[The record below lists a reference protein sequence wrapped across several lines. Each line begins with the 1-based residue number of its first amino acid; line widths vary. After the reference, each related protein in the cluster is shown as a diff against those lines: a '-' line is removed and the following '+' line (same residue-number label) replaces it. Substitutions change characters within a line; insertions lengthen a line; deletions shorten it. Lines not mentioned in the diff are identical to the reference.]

1 MNELHIEPELCAT
14 SLDLRDRAAILD
26 EIARRVAGVLKNL
39 DAAEVRS
46 GFERRE
52 KIGSTGLEKG
62 IAIPHC
68 ALTGADRFVVGVITL
83 ATPIDYGAI
92 DGKPS
97 DIFLFIA
104 GPEAQR
110 NEHVRIMAAITAQLR
125 RGELR
130 DRIRAAGTGTEL
142 VAILR
147 EGVQADDKGESGRF
161 TLVILHV
168 QNDELFE
175 PVLELVSGEPG
186 SSVAVSEGQ
195 SAGAILNRMPLFA
208 TFWNESETREIH
220 RVEVILPRDRVNR
233 AIRRIEDL
241 SASKGG
247 GVQIAA
253 MDLSYAAGHLE
264 L

>member
-1 MNELHIEPELCAT
+1 MNELHIDPELCAT
-14 SLDLRDRAAILD
+14 SLSVRDRAAVID
-26 EIARRVAGVLKNL
+26 QIAGRVASALTNLGV
-39 DAAEVRS
+39 AEIRS
-46 GFERRE
+46 AFERRE

-68 ALTGADRFVVGVITL
+68 ALAGADKFVVGVVTL
-83 ATPIDYGAI
+83 AEPIDYGAI
-92 DGKPS
+92 DGNPS

-110 NEHVRIMAAITAQLR
+110 NEHVRIMAALTAQLR
-125 RGELR
+125 REEVR
-130 DRIRAAGTGTEL
+130 SAIRSASGPDEL
-142 VAILR
+142 VSIIQDGLQPTDENR
-147 EGVQADDKGESGRF
+147 TDRY
-161 TLVILHV
+161 TLLILHV

-186 SSVAVSEGQ
+186 TSVAVSEGQ

-220 RVEVILPRDRVNR
+220 RIEVMLPRDRVNR
-233 AIRRIEDL
+233 AIRRIEEL
-241 SASKGG
+241 STAKGG